1 MTADAAAEAGRRIG
15 EKIAEKITSRRGN
28 LCDQEEE
35 TLRGACMTRCLFT
48 PLEAAM
54 TGALAA
60 ESDCYTESYY
70 GADTSAIGMIFG
82 TKGAFAKAV
91 MEKDSHILKGFH
103 LVSALATETIQLGQL
118 AVSREMT
125 AEDFVKQIFPH
136 PTEGE
141 LLKEAV
147 RRLL

>member
-1 MTADAAAEAGRRIG
+1 
-15 EKIAEKITSRRGN
+15 
-28 LCDQEEE
+28 
-35 TLRGACMTRCLFT
+35 MTRCLFT

-147 RRLL
+147 HRLL